1 MADFAELEEAD
12 GVRMTFNVWPNSRI
26 EATKAVVPFACV
38 YTPNK
43 PIANMPVSA
52 GLEPYRILLAFSEL
66 PTHQMLGGPGS

>member
-52 GLEPYRILLAFSEL
+52 GPDLGCIVLLF
-66 PTHQMLGGPGS
+66 TGGG

>member
-43 PIANMPVSA
+43 IIANMPVSSTTGA
-52 GLEPYRILLAFSEL
+52 PAF
-66 PTHQMLGGPGS
+66 P